1 MPPATAPKIPVDPE
15 VFASANAP
23 GESPEK
29 PPPAVRQRC
38 RAATETRRRSRTLA
52 RRHLFEFEDLKWLP
66 TALRDLIT
74 DVLRDEIVLGRD
86 VYAPVAPVLA
96 DVIREQGADQ
106 VVDLCSG
113 AGGPWPRLRGQ
124 LAQEGVRI
132 DLTLTDRYPNHRA
145 GELILEPDGS
155 STHYAPQSA
164 NATAMPTDL
173 RGVRT
178 LFTSFHHFRPVVAR
192 AILADAQASGEAIC
206 VFEFTERRRL
216 PIALTLALAPLGVWA
231 SVLKARPVDPMRAAL
246 ALLPAPIAVTWDGIV
261 SNLRTYLPEE
271 LRELVG
277 ELEAENYRWI
287 VGVLEPT
294 KRGQAPVTYL
304 VGQPVETWS

>member
-1 MPPATAPKIPVDPE
+1 MPPATAPKIAADSE
-15 VFASANAP
+15 VFASASTP
-23 GESPEK
+23 GEPPEK
-29 PPPAVRQRC
+29 PRSAVRERR
-38 RAATETRRRSRTLA
+38 RAAAGSRRRSRTLA
-52 RRHLFEFEDLKWLP
+52 RRQLFEFEDLKWLP

-96 DVIREQGADQ
+96 DVIREQGADR

-124 LAQEGVRI
+124 LEREGVRI
-132 DLTLTDRYPNHRA
+132 DLTLTDRYPNRSA
-145 GELILEPDGS
+145 AEATLELDGS
-155 STHYAPQSA
+155 RTRYAPESVD
-164 NATAMPTDL
+164 ATAVPSAL

-178 LFTSFHHFRPVVAR
+178 LFTSFHHFRPDAAR
-192 AILADAQASGEAIC
+192 AILAGAQSSGEAIC

-216 PIALTLALAPLGVWA
+216 PIALTLALAPLGVWV
-231 SVLKARPVDPMRAAL
+231 SVLKGRPIDPIRAAL
-246 ALLPAPIAVTWDGIV
+246 ALLPAPVAVTWDGIV

-271 LRELVG
+271 LRELVDD
-277 ELEAENYRWI
+277 LRADDYRWI